1 MKYLVLV
8 LANLKRHKLRT
19 VLTMLSILVAFLLF
33 GYLAAIRTAFT
44 AGIDVADL
52 DRLIVRHK
60 VSLIQLL
67 PESYEARMEQ
77 VDGVEQALGQT
88 WFGGYYQEQRNQFAQ
103 MPVKP
108 DEFLD
113 VYPEYVLSEPEREAW
128 LATRTGAIA
137 GRQLAERYGWKVGDK
152 VPITA
157 TIWTRSDGSTVW
169 DFDLV
174 GIYDAG
180 EKGTDTTQF
189 FFRYDYFDES
199 RPDWGRGLVG
209 WYTVRIDD
217 PERTAEISAA
227 IDAEFANSAAET
239 KAEPEGAF
247 LQGFANQIGDIG
259 FIITSIVGMV
269 FFTIL
274 LVAGNTMAYAVRER
288 TNELAVLKALGFT
301 DTGVLGL
308 VLGEALLLTS
318 VGGGLGLILGWV
330 MVSAGDPTNGFLP
343 VFFIPGRDMVIGVI
357 LIAVT
362 AFVAGILPALQAQ
375 RLRIADALRR

>member
-1 MKYLVLV
+1 M
-8 LANLKRHKLRT
+8 
-19 VLTMLSILVAFLLF
+19 
-33 GYLAAIRTAFT
+33 
-44 AGIDVADL
+44 
-52 DRLIVRHK
+52 
-60 VSLIQLL
+60 
-67 PESYEARMEQ
+67 
-77 VDGVEQALGQT
+77 
-88 WFGGYYQEQRNQFAQ
+88 
-103 MPVKP
+103 
-108 DEFLD
+108 D
-113 VYPEYVLSEPEREAW
+113 VYTDYVLSDEEREAW
-128 LATRTGAIA
+128 LSTRTGAIA
-137 GRQLAERYGWKVGDK
+137 GRQVAERFGWKVGDRI
-152 VPITA
+152 PITA
-157 TIWTRSDGSTVW
+157 SIWTKADGGQVW

-180 EKGTDTTQF
+180 KKGTDDTQF

-199 RPDWGRGLVG
+199 RPEWGRGLVG

-217 PERTAEISAA
+217 PERSAEISAA
-227 IDAEFANSAAET
+227 IDAEFANSQAET

-259 FIITSIVGMV
+259 FIMTSIVAMV

-301 DTGVLGL
+301 DIGVLGL
-308 VLGEALLLTS
+308 ILGEALLLT
-318 VGGGLGLILGWV
+318 VIGGGLGLLLGWL
-330 MVSAGDPTNGFLP
+330 MVSGGDPTNGMLP
-343 VFFIPGRDMVIGVI
+343 VFFIPNRDMVIGIV